1 MPIPNKIKKNQFFV
15 KIFFMRVN
23 IKSYFTVIFF
33 VLIST
38 FFVWLPFLL
47 RSNFWYGIEIPNSS
61 FEYIYR
67 NYDGPLYII
76 PAKTFYHK
84 EAIDKIGFELPL
96 PSKYFAAHLP
106 FYPFLIRF
114 FGDIFR
120 IFGFSLVYF
129 KAMIFVNLMATIALT
144 AFFYFLITQFKLS
157 KNPLFLS
164 LVFLFIPK
172 FLVVRSIG
180 APESMFLLLILLS
193 IYFFEKERYFLAG
206 LFGGLATIT
215 KTPGILLFFAYGL
228 VFLEKILKTKK
239 INWQWMGIFLIPLGL
254 LTVFE
259 LYALQYGDFFAY
271 FNTGGFVPMPYPFS
285 VFNFRAKWVGTAWI
299 EEMVFYFFLYGLT
312 VYNLKNSKYRSFFY
326 FSLIFYVAILFVQ
339 HKDIPRYSLP
349 LWPMALISFEKFF
362 TSKKFLIAFLF
373 LLPAIYLFAWNFIVY
388 NIIPISNWQPY
399 L

>member
-1 MPIPNKIKKNQFFV
+1 
-15 KIFFMRVN
+15 
-23 IKSYFTVIFF
+23 
-33 VLIST
+33 
-38 FFVWLPFLL
+38 
-47 RSNFWYGIEIPNSS
+47 
-61 FEYIYR
+61 
-67 NYDGPLYII
+67 
-76 PAKTFYHK
+76 
-84 EAIDKIGFELPL
+84 
-96 PSKYFAAHLP
+96 
-106 FYPFLIRF
+106 
-114 FGDIFR
+114 
-120 IFGFSLVYF
+120 
-129 KAMIFVNLMATIALT
+129 
-144 AFFYFLITQFKLS
+144 
-157 KNPLFLS
+157 
-164 LVFLFIPK
+164 
-172 FLVVRSIG
+172 
-180 APESMFLLLILLS
+180 
-193 IYFFEKERYFLAG
+193 
-206 LFGGLATIT
+206 
-215 KTPGILLFFAYGL
+215 
-228 VFLEKILKTKK
+228 
-239 INWQWMGIFLIPLGL
+239 MGIFLIPLGL

>member
-1 MPIPNKIKKNQFFV
+1 L
-15 KIFFMRVN
+15 
-23 IKSYFTVIFF
+23 T
-33 VLIST
+33 T
-38 FFVWLPFLL
+38 FLVWLPFLL
-47 RSNFWYGIEIPNSS
+47 KSNFWYGIEIPNSS

-129 KAMIFVNLMATIALT
+129 KAMIFVNLAATVFLT
-144 AFFYFLITQFKLS
+144 LFFYFFIKNLKLS
-157 KNPLFLS
+157 QKPLLLS
-164 LVFLFIPK
+164 FIFLFIPK

-180 APESMFLLLILLS
+180 APESMFLFLILLS
-193 IYFFEKERYFLAG
+193 IYFFEKKRYFLAG
-206 LFGGLATIT
+206 LFGGLATMT
-215 KTPGILLFFAYGL
+215 KTPGILLFFSYVL
-228 VFLEKILKTKK
+228 VFLEKIIKTKK
-239 INWQWMGIFLIPLGL
+239 INWRWIGVFLIPLGL
-254 LTVFE
+254 LAVFVI
-259 LYALQYGDFFAY
+259 YAFQYKDFFAY
-271 FNTGGFVPMPYPFS
+271 FNSGDNIHLFYPFS
-285 VFNFRAKWVGTAWI
+285 VFNYKANWVGTAWL
-299 EEMVFYFFLYGLT
+299 EEMIFYFFLYALT
-312 VYNLKNSKYRSFFY
+312 VYSWKDSKYRSFFY
-326 FSLIFYVAILFVQ
+326 FSVIFYTAILFVQ

-362 TSKKFLIAFLF
+362 TSKKFLIVFLF

-388 NIIPISNWQPY
+388 NIMPISNWQPY

>member
-1 MPIPNKIKKNQFFV
+1 L
-15 KIFFMRVN
+15 
-23 IKSYFTVIFF
+23 T
-33 VLIST
+33 T
-38 FFVWLPFLL
+38 FLVWLPFLL
-47 RSNFWYGIEIPNSS
+47 KINFWYGIEVPNSS

-67 NYDGPLYII
+67 NYDGPLYIV
-76 PAKTFYHK
+76 PAKTFYYK

-106 FYPFLIRF
+106 LYPFLIRV

-129 KAMIFVNLMATIALT
+129 KAMIFVNLIATIALT

-180 APESMFLLLILLS
+180 APESLFMFLILLS

-206 LFGGLATIT
+206 LFGGLATMT
-215 KTPGILLFFAYGL
+215 KTPGILLFFSYAL
-228 VFLEKILKTKK
+228 VFLEKIIKTKK
-239 INWQWMGIFLIPLGL
+239 INWRWIGVFLIPLGL
-254 LTVFE
+254 LAVFVI
-259 LYALQYGDFFAY
+259 YAFQYKDFFAY
-271 FNTGGFVPMPYPFS
+271 FHSGDNIHLFYPFS
-285 VFNFRAKWVGTAWI
+285 VFNYKANWVGTAWL
-299 EEMVFYFFLYGLT
+299 EEIIFYFFLYGLT
-312 VYNLKNSKYRSFFY
+312 VYSLKDSKYRSFFY

-339 HKDIPRYSLP
+339 HKDIPRYSVP

-362 TSKKFLIAFLF
+362 TSKKFLIVFLF

-388 NIIPISNWQPY
+388 NIMPISNWQPY